1 MVVEHLTLQKYDA
14 VYHLASR
21 QLLRAYVHVVIYQC
35 LNKSCTAM
43 WKAGSRTGDALLGQE
58 IWHKDGSLGP
68 VARAGVLSG
77 AQSDSAPVI
86 SILLV
91 DLQFL
96 RNWLPGYDLVRA
108 LLCYD
113 V

>member
-1 MVVEHLTLQKYDA
+1 
-14 VYHLASR
+14 
-21 QLLRAYVHVVIYQC
+21 
-35 LNKSCTAM
+35 M
-43 WKAGSRTGDALLGQE
+43 WKAGSRTGDALLGQG

-77 AQSDSAPVI
+77 AQSDPAPVI

-108 LLCYD
+108 L
-113 V
+113 